1 MCRIR
6 MRDTPA
12 WRGWICDN
20 PKNMLNKIISWSLH
34 NKFLVLFLAAFVSAL
49 GLWSLATMK
58 VDILPDINKP
68 TVTVF
73 AESPGMAT
81 EDVERLILSPLEAA
95 VLGAPGVT
103 RIRSN
108 ASFAQATLNIE
119 FAWGT
124 DTLRNRQVIEERLT
138 QAVLPEGV
146 TPVLGPS
153 TSLLGEIM
161 WVGISTKDGSVSPM
175 ELRTLSDFTIRPAL
189 LRVPGVAN
197 VLVMG
202 GDVREWQINLNAER
216 MRREGIMI
224 DDVRAKVENA
234 LTNKSGNILD
244 QGEKEYPIRII
255 VAPNV
260 ASELGEIAIT
270 RRGSVGGMDGGQG
283 SVVRLADIASIV
295 EGPSPIRGAGA
306 IDGESGVILRI
317 IRQPDAQ
324 TLEVTDAIDATFRA
338 LASSMP
344 PGVELHPDLFRQ
356 ENFIRAGLGN
366 VIDALRDGT
375 ILVIIVLIIF
385 LMNMRITLITL
396 TAIPLS
402 ILMTA
407 IVFKFLGLSV
417 NVMTLGGIAV
427 AVGELVDDA
436 IVGVENV
443 FRRLRLWKKGG
454 MKEDH
459 EEIVRIA
466 SSEVRNS
473 IVYATLLVSV
483 VFLPI
488 FFVPGI
494 EGRLLGSLGA
504 AYLVSLLAS
513 MAVSLTVTPV
523 LAALFLRGNALIGH
537 EEETKVVIAVKEAI
551 TPWIRWCILHV
562 KLLSGGIAIALVM
575 TGGFYFLAGK
585 EGIPPFNEGSAVI
598 MLFLPPGTSLS
609 ATNAYVTKL
618 EGALLEIPGVRQ
630 VANIAGRAPSDPH
643 GGSANSS
650 EIQIAF
656 KPGYFEEDRER
667 LFADIQ
673 KTLDRFGGAEYS
685 LGQPITHRV
694 EMLLS
699 GVRAPIV
706 VKVFGDDQE
715 KMDQAANQVLAALKK
730 QKGITNPRIQQ
741 NTVVPEFR
749 VYIDRNRLAESGLS
763 SGEVADDIEMG
774 LMGDTLGQVRLGAA
788 SVDVVARYD
797 AESKGAMSSLRDLAL
812 PFPGASSLG
821 SVGDVRIE
829 GGRNAIDHEGSK
841 RVLAVTANYE
851 GKNLVGEVSAAKAEL
866 ESGKLPVGV
875 TLSFE
880 GNYQSQKESTR
891 RLALVFLAGLA
902 MIILV
907 LYRAFRSV
915 PVMLLILANIPT
927 VMIGGMIGIWMTGG
941 TINLAHLVGFISLAG
956 IVSRNG
962 IMLIGRALALVRDE
976 GEPFSAETIIRA
988 TLDRVTPVL
997 MTSLVT
1003 ALALVPL
1010 LLAGDEPG
1018 KEMLHP
1024 LAVVIFGGLI
1034 TSTVISLFLTPALF
1048 YRYGKKAALTAPH
1061 DTSSGF

>member
-1 MCRIR
+1 
-6 MRDTPA
+6 
-12 WRGWICDN
+12 
-20 PKNMLNKIISWSLH
+20 MLNQIITWSLQ
-34 NKFLVLFLAAFVSAL
+34 NKFLVLFLSAVVSVL

-73 AESPGMAT
+73 AESPGLAA
-81 EDVERLILSPLEAA
+81 EEVERLVLNPLESA
-95 VLGAPGVT
+95 VAGAPGID

-119 FAWGT
+119 FAWGS
-124 DTLRNRQVIEERLT
+124 DTLRNRQIIQERLA
-138 QAVLPEGV
+138 QAQLPRGV
-146 TPVLGPS
+146 KPVLGPS

-161 WVGISTKDGSVSPM
+161 WVGITAKDESIPPM
-175 ELRTLSDFTIRPAL
+175 ELRTLADWTIRPAIL
-189 LRVPGVAN
+189 KTPGVAN

-202 GDVREWQINLNAER
+202 GDVREWRIDLNAER
-216 MRREGIMI
+216 MRRYGIMI
-224 DDVRAKVENA
+224 DDVRAKVEGA
-234 LTNKSGNILD
+234 ITNKSGNILE
-244 QGEKEYPIRII
+244 QGDKEYPIRIL
-255 VAPNV
+255 VAPNE
-260 ASELGEIAIT
+260 AGELGDIAIA
-270 RRGSVGGMDGGQG
+270 RVGGGMGANG
-283 SVVRLADIASIV
+283 SVVRLLDIATVS
-295 EGPSPIRGAGA
+295 EAPSPIRGAGA
-306 IDGESGVILRI
+306 IEGKPGVILRV

-324 TLEVTDAIDATFRA
+324 TLAVTDAIDATFRA
-338 LASSMP
+338 LSASLP
-344 PGVELHPDLFRQ
+344 EGVELHPDLFRQ

-366 VIDALRDGT
+366 VTGALRDGT
-375 ILVIIVLIIF
+375 ILVVVILIIF
-385 LMNMRITLITL
+385 LMNVRTTLITL

-402 ILMTA
+402 ILVTA
-407 IVFKFLGLSV
+407 IVFKQFGLSV

-436 IVGVENV
+436 IVDVENI
-443 FRRLRLWKKGG
+443 FRRLRAWKAGG
-454 MKEDH
+454 KKEER
-459 EEIVRIA
+459 EEIVRLA

-523 LAALFLRGNALIGH
+523 LSALLLNDKALEGH
-537 EEETKVVIAVKEAI
+537 EKETRIVVSIKKTI
-551 TPWIRWCILHV
+551 TPWILWCIHNV
-562 KLLSGGIAIALVM
+562 KKLGAGVAIALFLTV
-575 TGGFYFLAGK
+575 GLYGFLGK
-585 EGIPPFNEGSAVI
+585 EGIPPFNEGSAVV
-598 MLFLPPGTSLS
+598 MLFLPPGTALS

-618 EGALLEIPGVRQ
+618 ETALLQIPGVRQ
-630 VANIAGRAPSDPH
+630 VSNIAGRAPSDPH
-643 GGSANSS
+643 GGSANAS

-656 KPGYFEEDRER
+656 KPGYFESDRER
-667 LFADIQ
+667 LFRDIQ
-673 KTLDRFGGAEYS
+673 STLDRFGGADYS

-706 VKVFGDDQE
+706 VKVFGDDTE
-715 KMDQAANQVLAALKK
+715 KMSEAAKLVLAELKK
-730 QKGITNPRIQQ
+730 QKGITNARIQQ

-749 VYIDRNRLAESGLS
+749 IYVDRNRLAEGGESAA
-763 SGEVADDIEMG
+763 EVASDLEMG
-774 LMGDTLGQVRLGAA
+774 LMGDNLGQVRLGAA

-797 AESKGAMSSLRDLAL
+797 AESKGTMSSLRDIAL
-812 PFPGASSLG
+812 PFTGAPSLG
-821 SVGDVRIE
+821 AIGDIRLE
-829 GGRNAIDHEGSK
+829 GGQNSQDHEGGK

-851 GKNLVGEVSAAKAEL
+851 GNDLVGEVGQAKDAL
-866 ESGKLPVGV
+866 LSGKLPVGV

-891 RLALVFLAGLA
+891 RLALVFLGGLA
-902 MIILV
+902 MIVAV

-915 PVMLLILANIPT
+915 PILFIILANIPT
-927 VMIGGMIGIWMTGG
+927 VMIGGMVGIWLTGG
-941 TINLAHLVGFISLAG
+941 AINLAHLVGFISLAG

-962 IMLIGRALALVRDE
+962 IMLIGRTLTLVRSE
-976 GEPFSAETIIRA
+976 GQSFTAETIIRA

-1003 ALALVPL
+1003 ALALIPL

-1024 LAVVIFGGLI
+1024 LAVVIFGGLLS
-1034 TSTVISLFLTPALF
+1034 STVISLFLTPALF
-1048 YRYGKKAALTAPH
+1048 YRFGGKAVLQLHKES
-1061 DTSSGF
+1061 SSGF

>member
-1 MCRIR
+1 
-6 MRDTPA
+6 
-12 WRGWICDN
+12 
-20 PKNMLNKIISWSLH
+20 MLNNIITWSLR
-34 NKFLVLFLAAFVSAL
+34 NKFSVLFAAVVVSAF

-73 AESPGMAT
+73 AESPGLAA
-81 EDVERLILSPLEAA
+81 EEVERLILNPLESA
-95 VLGAPGVT
+95 VAGAPGVD

-119 FAWGT
+119 FAWGS
-124 DTLRNRQVIEERLT
+124 DALRNRQIVEERLS
-138 QAVLPEGV
+138 QAVLPRGV
-146 TPVLGPS
+146 KPVLGPS

-161 WVGISTKDGSVSPM
+161 WVGITANDPSITPM
-175 ELRTLSDFTIRPAL
+175 QLRTLADWTIRPAIL
-189 LRVPGVAN
+189 KTPGVAN

-224 DDVRAKVENA
+224 DDVRAKVANA

-255 VAPNV
+255 VAPNI
-260 ASELGEIAIT
+260 AAELGEIAI
-270 RRGSVGGMDGGQG
+270 RERGSGMG
-283 SVVRLADIASIV
+283 SVSRSGSGIVRLADIASID
-295 EGPSPIRGAGA
+295 EGPSPVRGAGA
-306 IDGESGVILRI
+306 IGGNPGVLFRV

-324 TLEVTDAIDATFRA
+324 TLEVTDAIDATFSA
-338 LASSMP
+338 LAASLP
-344 PGVELHPDLFRQ
+344 EGVELHPDLFRQ
-356 ENFIRAGLGN
+356 EHFIRAGLGN
-366 VIDALRDGT
+366 VTGALRDGT
-375 ILVIIVLIIF
+375 VLVVIILIIF
-385 LMNMRITLITL
+385 LMNMRTTMITL

-402 ILMTA
+402 ILVTA
-407 IVFKFLGLSV
+407 IVFKLLGLSV

-436 IVGVENV
+436 IVDVENI
-443 FRRLRLWKKGG
+443 FRRLRLWKQGG
-454 MKEDH
+454 MKDDH
-459 EEIVRIA
+459 EEVVLHA

-488 FFVPGI
+488 FFIPGI

-523 LAALFLRGNALIGH
+523 LSALLLRDKALLGH
-537 EEETKVVIAVKEAI
+537 EKETRIVMLIKEAI
-551 TPWIRWCILHV
+551 TPWVRWCIHHV
-562 KLLSGGIAIALVM
+562 QLLAGGIAIVLLM
-575 TGGFYFLAGK
+575 TGGLYFFAGK
-585 EGIPPFNEGSAVI
+585 EGIPPFNEGSAVV
-598 MLFLPPGTSLS
+598 MLFLPPGTALS
-609 ATNAYVTKL
+609 ATNDYVTRL
-618 EGALLEIPGVRQ
+618 ETALLQITGVLQ
-630 VANIAGRAPSDPH
+630 VSHIAGRAPTDPH

-656 KPGYFEEDRER
+656 KPGYFENDRER

-673 KTLDRFGGAEYS
+673 ATLDRFGGADYS

-715 KMDQAANQVLAALKK
+715 KMDEAAKQVLRELKK
-730 QKGITNPRIQQ
+730 QKGIKNARIQQ

-763 SGEVADDIEMG
+763 SGEVANDIAMG
-774 LMGDTLGQVRLGAA
+774 LMGDTFGQVRLGAA

-797 AESKGAMSSLRDLAL
+797 AESKGRMSSLRDLAL
-812 PFPGASSLG
+812 PFSGAASLG
-821 SVGDVRIE
+821 SVGDIRIE
-829 GGRNAIDHEGSK
+829 GGRNTIDHEGGK
-841 RVLAVTANYE
+841 RVLSVTANYE
-851 GKNLVGEVSAAKAEL
+851 GKDLVGEVGAAKETL
-866 ESGKLPVGV
+866 LKGKLPVGV

-891 RLALVFLAGLA
+891 RLALVFLVGLA
-902 MIILV
+902 LIVLT
-907 LYRAFRSV
+907 LYRAFKSFPIV
-915 PVMLLILANIPT
+915 LLVLANIPT
-927 VMIGGMIGIWMTGG
+927 VMIGGMIGVWLTGG
-941 TINLAHLVGFISLAG
+941 TVNLAHLVGFISLAG
-956 IVSRNG
+956 IVSRNS
-962 IMLIGRALALVRDE
+962 IMLIGRALTMVRHE
-976 GEPFSAETIIRA
+976 GQPFAQETIIRA

-1010 LLAGDEPG
+1010 LLFGDEPG

-1034 TSTVISLFLTPALF
+1034 SSTTISLFLTPALF
-1048 YRYGKKAALTAPH
+1048 YRFGKKAALK
-1061 DTSSGF
+1061 DNKMTSSGF